1 MPGRYGDSWKTRRD
15 RSGEDGVK
23 MSRNVL
29 PVTDVSSSNVHRT
42 VFVIWLFCT
51 TRKGSHAPVADL

>member
-1 MPGRYGDSWKTRRD
+1 MVALSFEP
-15 RSGEDGVK
+15 GEDGVK